1 MYMMGKR
8 YEYIIPAHDVDGK
21 MHFRMM
27 ALERALL
34 QASGKDAD
42 SHGFG
47 TLNLID
53 GEGISWVL
61 LKFAADIK
69 SLPVEQDK
77 VTIETWVEGVNRLLT
92 TRNFIMRN
100 EADEI
105 LCTATTE
112 WAIID
117 LKTRRPVNVIR
128 DTNIADFATGETV
141 SAELPGKLPQAA
153 GTDIY
158 RHKVVY
164 SDIDYNGHTNSMQ
177 YVQWIMDSY
186 PVDKVYDRQVERF
199 EIVYSK
205 EAVYGEDIEVHYEDI
220 ADDMT
225 LFSVNSAAGVN
236 FVNARIKW
244 KA

>member
-1 MYMMGKR
+1 MGNK
-8 YEYIIPAHDVDGK
+8 YDYIVNAHDVDGK
-21 MHFRMM
+21 MHLRLV
-27 ALERALL
+27 ALQRAFLTV
-34 QASGKDAD
+34 SGKDAD
-42 SHGFG
+42 LHGFG

-61 LKFAADIK
+61 LKFAADVK
-69 SLPVEQDK
+69 RLPVEQDR

-92 TRNFIMRN
+92 TRNFIMRD
-100 EADEI
+100 EAGEI
-105 LCTATTE
+105 LCTASTE

-128 DTNIADFATGETV
+128 DTNIADFATGESV
-141 SAELPGKLPQAA
+141 SAELPGKLPQAT
-153 GTDIY
+153 GKDVY
-158 RHKVVY
+158 RHRVVY

-199 EIVYSK
+199 EIVYAK
-205 EAVYGEDIEVHYEDI
+205 EAVYGEDIEVRYDEL
-220 ADDMT
+220 ADDLT
-225 LFSVNSAAGVN
+225 LFSVNSASGTN

>member
-1 MYMMGKR
+1 MERNK
-8 YEYIIPAHDVDGK
+8 YEYVILPHDVDGK
-21 MHFRMM
+21 MHLRMM
-27 ALERALL
+27 ALERAFLT
-34 QASGKDAD
+34 ASGKDAD
-42 SHGFG
+42 NHGFG
-47 TLNLID
+47 TLNLIG

-69 SLPVEQDK
+69 SLPVEQDRI
-77 VTIETWVEGVNRLLT
+77 TIETWVEGVNRLLT

-100 EADEI
+100 AAGEV
-105 LCTATTE
+105 LCTASTE

-128 DTNIADFATGETV
+128 DTNIADFATGEKV
-141 SAELPGKLPQAA
+141 SAELPGKLPQAS
-153 GTDIY
+153 GPEVY

-186 PVDKVYDRQVERF
+186 PIDKVYDRVAERF
-199 EIVYSK
+199 EIVYAK
-205 EAVYGEDIEVHYEDI
+205 EAVYGEDIEVRYEDT
-220 ADDMT
+220 ADDVT

-236 FVNARIKW
+236 FVNARIQW
-244 KA
+244 KS

>member
-1 MYMMGKR
+1 MMERNR
-8 YEYIIPAHDVDGK
+8 YEYVIPAHDVDGK
-21 MHFRMM
+21 MHFRMV

-34 QASGKDAD
+34 AASGKDAD
-42 SHGFG
+42 RHGFG
-47 TLNLID
+47 TLNLIG

-61 LKFAADIK
+61 TKFAADIK
-69 SLPVEQDK
+69 RLPVEQDK

-92 TRNFIMRN
+92 TRNFIMRDD
-100 EADEI
+100 AGEI

-128 DTNIADFATGETV
+128 DTNIADYATGETV
-141 SAELPGKLPQAA
+141 SAELPGKLPQAS
-153 GTDIY
+153 GDNIY

-186 PVDKVYDRQVERF
+186 PIDQVYDRQVERF

-205 EAVYGEDIEVHYEDI
+205 EAVYGENIEVCYEDV

-225 LFSVNSAAGVN
+225 LFSVRSAEGSH
-236 FVNARIKW
+236 FVSARIKW

>member
-1 MYMMGKR
+1 MENNR
-8 YEYIIPAHDVDGK
+8 YEYLIRPHDVDGK
-21 MHFRMM
+21 MHLRLM

-34 QASGKDAD
+34 TVSGNDAD
-42 SHGFG
+42 RHGFG
-47 TLNLID
+47 TLNLIG

-61 LKFAADIK
+61 LKFAADIR
-69 SLPVEQDK
+69 SLPVEQDT

-100 EADEI
+100 TAGEI
-105 LCTATTE
+105 LCTASTE

-117 LKTRRPVNVIR
+117 LKTRRPVNIIR
-128 DTNIADFATGETV
+128 DTNIADYATGEKV
-141 SAELPGKLPQAA
+141 SAELPGKLPQVS

-177 YVQWIMDSY
+177 YVQWIMDAY
-186 PVDKVYDRQVERF
+186 PIEKVYERPVDRF

-205 EAVYGEDIEVHYEDI
+205 EAVYGEDIEVCYEDI
-220 ADDMT
+220 AEDTT

-236 FVNARIKW
+236 FVTARITW
-244 KA
+244 KS